1 MKLHQVNRQV
11 VEADKTCGAQVEM
24 NILSSSTARGEE
36 SAISAKWQWSLHCHH
51 VGTKEVGSCEGHGQG
66 L

>member
-36 SAISAKWQWSLHCHH
+36 SDISAKWRWN
-51 VGTKEVGSCEGHGQG
+51 
-66 L
+66 